1 MKRITAIIIA
11 TACIL
16 GSAWEVHAD
25 TITVEAP
32 VFNSVDLCNEGRQ
45 AYADNVQLGTVIEW
59 LNHSSLDLEDK
70 SVFLECFIDEGRKL

>member
-1 MKRITAIIIA
+1 MKRFTAIIIA

-25 TITVEAP
+25 TVTVEAP
-32 VFNSVDLCNEGRQ
+32 VVNSVDLCNEGRQ

-70 SVFLECFIDEGRKL
+70 SAFLECFIDEGRKL

>member
-1 MKRITAIIIA
+1 MKRITAITIA
-11 TACIL
+11 AICIL
-16 GSAWEVHAD
+16 GSAWDVQAE

-32 VFNSVDLCNEGRQ
+32 VVNSVDLCNEGRQ

>member
-32 VFNSVDLCNEGRQ
+32 VVNSVDLCNEGRQ

>member
-11 TACIL
+11 TACTL

-32 VFNSVDLCNEGRQ
+32 VVNSVDLCNEGRQ

>member
-1 MKRITAIIIA
+1 MKRITAITIA
-11 TACIL
+11 AICIL
-16 GSAWEVHAD
+16 GSAWDVQAE

-32 VFNSVDLCNEGRQ
+32 VVNSADLCNEGRQ